1 MAGDDEDEYVCCHT
15 VSMRQALAYC
25 REIADQCLLNGEDN
39 RGMPLAAFCGK
50 LTKRSAREGSE
61 ADSRCQSD
69 FHTDIPVI
77 LCNTSAD
84 CANNDDDARN
94 CFRLY
99 LQSNRPCLVRGIS
112 TNFRPAHDA
121 WIRQAD
127 NDNGT
132 IRRCWFL
139 ETIGSDTYV
148 PVKRLPRVKVTAVN
162 RKLDE
167 EGRAPECETIA
178 MALCNYVSWMDK
190 TLEESSE
197 ASLYLKDWHLQAWLE
212 AHRPDILPL
221 YTLPDIFPHDLLN
234 SFLMRF
240 TKGDYRFVYWGPAGS
255 HTALHSDVLNSF
267 SWSYNVHGTK
277 EWTFHV
283 PDGPHHNMN
292 DEVPTTRDT
301 IQVVHQEAGDLMFVP
316 SGWKHSVVNL
326 KETLSI
332 NHNWVTTNNL
342 DRVWDCIATELR
354 AVDTE
359 LESSWSIDCYEAR
372 ESMLRGCIGLDVTAY
387 FFMILCRGLELL
399 QSSLGAATLQA
410 TVDLARIREALL
422 VLFHDEK
429 GSIHLADRLGAILAD
444 DLLRDE
450 AISIA
455 TAFLSNEQDPEHITD
470 D

>member
-1 MAGDDEDEYVCCHT
+1 MAGDEDEYVSCHT

-25 REIADQCLLNGEDN
+25 RDIADQCLLNGKDN
-39 RGMPLAAFCGK
+39 RGTPLATFCGK
-50 LTKRSAREGSE
+50 LTSRSVRDGAQ
-61 ADSRCQSD
+61 ADCRCQSG
-69 FHTDIPVI
+69 FHADIPVI
-77 LCNTSAD
+77 QCNTIAD
-84 CANNDDDARN
+84 CASNDNDATNR
-94 CFRLY
+94 FRMY
-99 LQSNRPCLVRGIS
+99 LQSNQPCLVRGLYA
-112 TNFRPAHDA
+112 NFQPAHDA
-121 WIRQAD
+121 WTRQTD
-127 NDNGT
+127 NGNGT
-132 IRRCWFL
+132 IHRRWFL
-139 ETIGSDTYV
+139 ETIGSDTHV
-148 PVKRLPRVKVTAVN
+148 PVKRSPRANVTAVTEN
-162 RKLDE
+162 LDE
-167 EGRAPECETIA
+167 GGRAPECETIA
-178 MALCNYVSWMDK
+178 MALCDYVLWIDR
-190 TLEESSE
+190 TLKENSE
-197 ASLYLKDWHLQAWLE
+197 PSLYLKDWHLQAWLN
-212 AHRPDILPL
+212 AHRPDAQPL

-240 TKGDYRFVYWGPAGS
+240 TKGDYRFVYWGTAGS

-283 PDGPHHNMN
+283 PDCIHQSMN
-292 DEVPTTRDT
+292 DEAPTTRDT

-387 FFMILCRGLELL
+387 FFMLLSRGLELL
-399 QSSLGAATLQA
+399 QSSFGMPTLQA

-422 VLFHDEK
+422 VLFNEK
-429 GSIHLADRLGAILAD
+429 RSIHLADRLGAMLVD
-444 DLLRDE
+444 GGLRDE
-450 AISIA
+450 ALSIA
-455 TAFLSNEQDPEHITD
+455 TAFLSHEQDPEHVTGD
-470 D
+470 